1 MSDTT
6 TARERIENLWDRA
19 FPVGPLLDAYRDQL
33 LPPWEAVYESAT
45 FTPRLLAYCND
56 EVAARGAAVA
66 WLREHSAVPGGLEW
80 MPDPQMCGDEW
91 SDWHALTYRDAD
103 GLWIDT
109 DVVVRRRAASTTT
122 AQEG

>member
-33 LPPWEAVYESAT
+33 LPPWVAVYESAT

-56 EVAARGAAVA
+56 EVAAMGAAEA
-66 WLREHSAVPGGLEW
+66 WLLEHCADAAGLVW
-80 MPDPQMCGDEW
+80 TPDPQMAVGEW
-91 SDWHALTYRDAD
+91 DQWFELTR
-103 GLWIDT
+103 T
-109 DVVVRRRAASTTT
+109 DPETGTVLPTEIVVRRRAARATS
-122 AQEG
+122 